1 MSAPVAPGRVLPT
14 LNEDGTRRWLRP
26 KPSSGP
32 WLRRRTIVA
41 WVLLLIYVGI
51 PHVFMNGKPSML
63 LDLQRREFT
72 FFGTTFLPTDTLL
85 LMLLAISLVIA
96 IFLASALAG
105 RVWCGWAC
113 PQTVYME
120 FVFRPIERFFE
131 GGPRG
136 SMAIDRDRAAFN
148 PRRFAKHVAYLVIGS
163 FLAHTF
169 LAYFVGWDQVVHW
182 VFGSPQAHPV
192 GFSIVT
198 MTTIAIMLDFVY
210 FREQVCMVACPY
222 GRWQSALLD
231 NDSLI
236 VAYDYTRGEPRGLGK
251 DRTGKGDCVN
261 CQACVTTCPTGIDI
275 RNGLQMECIHC
286 TQCMD
291 ACDAVMRKVGR
302 PEGLIRYSSLAALAG
317 KGKHFLRIR
326 TVLYPIA
333 FVIVFGAFVWQLTHK
348 DAADITLL
356 GPAGAPFVL
365 QPDGHVTNEIRVRIA
380 NRSGIAH
387 AYAVEVTGA
396 KELQLIAPM
405 SPLPVQPGRT
415 ETMPMFVTLPRDAFD
430 EGIRTVTIR
439 VTDGGTYAA
448 TFPYRLAGP
457 MREKE
462 GHDDKPERHDAKDTR
477 APGGTRE

>member
-1 MSAPVAPGRVLPT
+1 MSAPPVAPGRVLPT

-26 KPSSGP
+26 KPSPGAWMS
-32 WLRRRTIVA
+32 RRTIVA
-41 WVLLLIYVGI
+41 WALIFIYIAI
-51 PHVFMNGKPSML
+51 PHLFVNGKPAIL

-72 FFGTTFLPTDTLL
+72 FVGTTFLPTDTLL
-85 LMLLAISLVIA
+85 LMLLAISVVIA

-131 GGPRG
+131 GGARG
-136 SMAIDRDRAAFN
+136 STQIDQAKATFH
-148 PRRFAKHVAYLVIGS
+148 PRRFAKHVTYLVIGS

-182 VFGSPQAHPV
+182 VFGSPKAHPM
-192 GFSIVT
+192 GFAIVT
-198 MTTIAIMLDFVY
+198 MTTIAMMLDFVY

-231 NDSLI
+231 SDSLI
-236 VAYDYTRGEPRGLGK
+236 VAYDYNRGEPRGKGK
-251 DRTGKGDCVN
+251 DRTAKGDCVD
-261 CQACVTTCPTGIDI
+261 CAACVTTCPTGIDI

-302 PEGLIRYSSLAALAG
+302 PEGLIRYSSISALKG
-317 KGKHFLRIR
+317 QGKHVLRPR
-326 TVLYPIA
+326 TMLYPAA
-333 FVIVFGAFVWQLTHK
+333 FLLVFGAFLYKLTFK

-356 GPAGAPFVL
+356 GAAGAPFIL
-365 QPDGHVTNEIRVRIA
+365 QPDGHVINQLRVRIA
-380 NRSGIAH
+380 NRSGVAH

-396 KELQLIAPM
+396 EGLQLIAPM

-415 ETMPMFVTLPRDAFD
+415 ETMPLFVTLPREAFE
-430 EGIRTVTIR
+430 EGVRTVNVR
-439 VTDGGTYAA
+439 VTDGAKFAGS
-448 TFPYRLAGP
+448 FPYRLAGP
-457 MREKE
+457 MRDEDE
-462 GHDDKPERHDAKDTR
+462 HHEPPGKPR
-477 APGGTRE
+477 ASDGKHP